1 MEKNFSETLREIVEE
16 HQASEL
22 IFLSKV
28 ISSLS
33 ERTGLPPSRV
43 SSIARANLSGM
54 TRKDV
59 LRRFERGVYMKTVD
73 GVFGKTTRMTQN
85 QYWLSRLLVAKGSP
99 IGYLTGPTALN
110 NTGLSTMVPAARH
123 IATNRYRIRL
133 PQNTQLALH
142 KPLTSV
148 DAGNVRYVQ
157 FLHLLQAVRRYHV
170 DAENPTLIF
179 VRLVQQLDLN
189 PLRLE
194 SICQEIGT
202 KSMLHDLIAV
212 LQAVT

>member
-85 QYWLSRLLVAKGSP
+85 EYWLGRLLFAKGSP
-99 IGYLTGPTALN
+99 IGYIAGPSALN
-110 NTGLSTMVPAARH
+110 NAGLSTWLPAALH

-194 SICQEIGT
+194 SMCQEIGT

>member
-43 SSIARANLSGM
+43 SSIAKANLSGM
-54 TRKDV
+54 TRKNV
-59 LRRFERGVYMKTVD
+59 LRRLGRGVYMKTVD
-73 GVFGKTTRMTQN
+73 GVFGKTTLMTQN
-85 QYWLSRLLVAKGSP
+85 EYWLSRLLVANGSP
-99 IGYLTGPTALN
+99 IGYIAGPSALN
-110 NTGLSTMVPAARH
+110 NAGLSTWLPAALH
-123 IATNRYRIRL
+123 IATNRYRART
-133 PQNTQLALH
+133 PKNTHLALH
-142 KPLTSV
+142 KPLTRV

-157 FLHLLQAVRRYHV
+157 FLHFLQAVRRYHV